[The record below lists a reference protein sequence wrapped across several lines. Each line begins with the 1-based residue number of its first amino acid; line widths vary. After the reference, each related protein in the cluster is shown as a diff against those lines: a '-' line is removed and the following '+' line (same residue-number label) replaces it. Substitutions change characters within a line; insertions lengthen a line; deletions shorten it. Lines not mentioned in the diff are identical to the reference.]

1 MALVPVTESLSLT
14 PGPSPF
20 PVPRSR
26 GLGGKTGKPAVP
38 GAQTEAALDL
48 LPWLR
53 GYWSVAGTTSRPCG
67 CSQWHSLHSHHRQ
80 RFLLRLFLLPVLWAT
95 SRSPGSPQGL
105 GLQTPALV
113 TFPSSPSAR
122 ACPGEVDQRP
132 RTFLSSQSHPPVVFL
147 PVQVAREETSALPSI
162 LATQVLGAEG
172 SV

>member
-1 MALVPVTESLSLT
+1 MGARGQGWEASS
-14 PGPSPF
+14 S
-20 PVPRSR
+20 RSTDGSSAR
-26 GLGGKTGKPAVP
+26 S
-38 GAQTEAALDL
+38 L

-80 RFLLRLFLLPVLWAT
+80 RFLPPPHFLLHLLLLPVLWAT

-113 TFPSSPSAR
+113 TFPSSQSAR